1 MPTTALYHW
10 SVAGCPVNVLIEL
23 PVVERL
29 RTAALATDQ
38 EIGGL
43 LIGSFDGNY
52 TIISD
57 FEEIESEHR
66 RGIGYQLSSRD
77 ERKMAGR
84 IEARS
89 QRKQGNVVGLF
100 RSHRRPGLYLDESDN
115 GLLSSYF
122 HSPQQ
127 VALLIKPEGDGSATG
142 GFFFWEEG
150 AVNRK
155 QTYLPFPMDAK
166 QLEEG
171 DFPLVEPV
179 DASGGGHSSASV
191 VVPPAPV
198 QEPIED
204 WTPAR
209 VRDGAPI
216 AQALP
221 FDYADTLDELPGARV
236 AAPATPVQPPASKP
250 APAGVRRA
258 VLPAPPPENKTP
270 SSAGFQRFRWPVVLG
285 MVAAVAAFG
294 GYIFGT
300 ASSHNDQ
307 FGSRPGDIAINS
319 QPAAPEPV
327 KPAAVAQQ
335 PAPAARISSP
345 ENPAS
350 SPVPAPVQIQPAA
363 PVRATAA
370 PLPKPKPAIPAAP
383 APTARKAVASVLA
396 YKPSSPPAPVPAAPV
411 STANVTPQP
420 TTPSEPAP
428 APVSATKEPPSRPGF
443 AWSHYA
449 TPAASAASVSGHE
462 EGAETAISVEPVE
475 SGSLKRVAHHIP
487 LIGSIGGAYE
497 GGEDFTPAQAV
508 HTFAPKVPADLAR
521 SLTAPLPIDLK
532 LKLDKTGRVRS
543 VEVISKQKAREFVEL
558 AGGAAYQWQF
568 EPAHVKDK
576 SVPSEVIAH
585 FRFRPAM

>member
-29 RTAALATDQ
+29 RAAALATDK

-89 QRKQGNVVGLF
+89 HRKQANVVGLF

-122 HSPQQ
+122 HNPQQ
-127 VALLIKPEGDGSATG
+127 VALLVKPENGAAVTG
-142 GFFFWEEG
+142 GFFFWEDGE
-150 AVNRK
+150 VNRK
-155 QTYLPFPMDAK
+155 QTYLQFPMDAK

-179 DASGGGHSSASV
+179 DGSITGNTSASAAL
-191 VVPPAPV
+191 PPTSSHEPV
-198 QEPIED
+198 ED

-209 VRDGAPI
+209 VRDEAPI
-216 AQALP
+216 GPAPP
-221 FDYADTLDELPGARV
+221 FEYGDTLDELPGARV
-236 AAPATPVQPPASKP
+236 INPPPAEIHP
-250 APAGVRRA
+250 TPAGVRRA
-258 VLPAPPPENKTP
+258 VLPTPPSENSTP
-270 SSAGFQRFRWPVVLG
+270 SSAGFQRFRWPVIG
-285 MVAAVAAFG
+285 MVVALAAFG

-300 ASSHNDQ
+300 SGSHSDQ
-307 FGSRPGDIAINS
+307 FGSRPGDIAVDS
-319 QPAAPEPV
+319 QPPAPEPV
-327 KPAAVAQQ
+327 KPASVVRQSTAAASPVPPPVQVPPAVPVRAAETPLAKPKPVIPAV
-335 PAPAARISSP
+335 PAPAP
-345 ENPAS
+345 
-350 SPVPAPVQIQPAA
+350 
-363 PVRATAA
+363 
-370 PLPKPKPAIPAAP
+370 
-383 APTARKAVASVLA
+383 RKSVGSVLA
-396 YKPSSPPAPVPAAPV
+396 YKPSPPPAPAPAAP
-411 STANVTPQP
+411 ANVTPQP
-420 TTPSEPAP
+420 VTPAEPAP
-428 APVSATKEPPSRPGF
+428 VPASVATTNEPSSRPGF

-449 TPAASAASVSGHE
+449 APASVAKPAPRHE
-462 EGAETAISVEPVE
+462 EGAEAAVSVETVE
-475 SGSLKRVAHHIP
+475 SGGLKRVAHRIP
-487 LIGSIGGAYE
+487 LFGSIGGAYE
-497 GGEDFTPAQAV
+497 GGENFTPPQAV

-521 SLTAPLPIDLK
+521 SLTGPLPIDLR
-532 LKLDKTGRVRS
+532 LKLDKTGHVRS

-558 AGGAAYQWQF
+558 AGGAAYQWRF

-576 SVPSEVIAH
+576 TVPSEVIAH